1 MHAKSKST
9 SEITH
14 FIEGTIGHLG
24 VRARNGRYSVNGIL
38 SVSCRDPMLADHR
51 KLKNDLRRPSIE
63 EIGSRATIFEL

>member
-38 SVSCRDPMLADHR
+38 SVSCGHPYNAATTAFADWGR
-51 KLKNDLRRPSIE
+51 APS
-63 EIGSRATIFEL
+63 